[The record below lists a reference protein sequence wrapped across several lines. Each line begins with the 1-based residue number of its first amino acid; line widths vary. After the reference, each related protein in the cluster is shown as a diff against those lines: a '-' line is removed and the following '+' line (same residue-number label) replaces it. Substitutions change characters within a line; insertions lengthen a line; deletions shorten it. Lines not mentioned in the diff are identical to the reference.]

1 MERKTKTIARPGFA
15 ALMVTAWVLSGC
27 SGPGTVANTQSD
39 SSSTST
45 TSPTTPTAPAPPTAA
60 QLILQGSPPTSVT
73 AGSTYSFRPTVVSP
87 STTGVTF
94 SINRKPAWA
103 SFNSSTGALSG
114 TPSVGNVGT
123 TANIMIVA
131 SDNSATASIGPFAI
145 VVDAPTGS
153 APPATGTGTATLTW
167 VAPKV
172 NTDGTILNNLAGYHI
187 YYGTDANALTQE
199 IDVAGATTTSYV
211 VNGLAAGT
219 YYFAV
224 TAYSSAGTESDDSNE
239 GSKAI

>member
-1 MERKTKTIARPGFA
+1 MERETKMIARPGLA
-15 ALMVTAWVLSGC
+15 TMMVIAWVLSGC

-45 TSPTTPTAPAPPTAA
+45 TSPSTPTAPPTAA

-73 AGSTYSFRPTVVSP
+73 AGSLYSFQPTVS
-87 STTGVTF
+87 SGATGVTF

-145 VVDAPTGS
+145 AVDAPGS

-167 VAPKV
+167 VAPKL
-172 NTDGTILNNLAGYHI
+172 NTDGTILNNLAGYRI
-187 YYGTDANALTQE
+187 YYGTDANALNQE

-224 TAYSSAGTESDDSNE
+224 SAYSSAGIQSDDSNE